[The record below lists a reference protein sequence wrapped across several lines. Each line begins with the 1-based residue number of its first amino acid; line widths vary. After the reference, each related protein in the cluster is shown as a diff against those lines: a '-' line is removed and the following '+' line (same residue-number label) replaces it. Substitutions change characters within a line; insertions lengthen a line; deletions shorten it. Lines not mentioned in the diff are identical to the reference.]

1 MGKPRDVLLLTG
13 PYLESGYPTIA
24 EYAERSNWR
33 LEIAERYNPPRD
45 WTGDGVLS
53 MFLDEPVMNS
63 FLDSLI
69 RRRTPIVDL
78 FGIKT
83 RRGMGA
89 VIYDNDA
96 LGKLAA
102 RHFLERGFR
111 RTAFYAFEW
120 TRQHDERYS
129 SFAAAWPGEP
139 PMRWIWP
146 EDAHG
151 RSGRKALAEWRARQ
165 R

>member
-33 LEIAERYNPPRD
+33 LEIA
-45 WTGDGVLS
+45 
-53 MFLDEPVMNS
+53 
-63 FLDSLI
+63 
-69 RRRTPIVDL
+69 
-78 FGIKT
+78 
-83 RRGMGA
+83 
-89 VIYDNDA
+89 
-96 LGKLAA
+96 
-102 RHFLERGFR
+102 
-111 RTAFYAFEW
+111 
-120 TRQHDERYS
+120 ERYS